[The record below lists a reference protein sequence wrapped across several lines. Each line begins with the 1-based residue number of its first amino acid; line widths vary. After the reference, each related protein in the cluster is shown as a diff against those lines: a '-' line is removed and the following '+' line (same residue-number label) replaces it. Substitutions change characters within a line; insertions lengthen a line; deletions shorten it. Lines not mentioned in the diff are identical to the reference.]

1 MLLCQQEWRK
11 TSWWHLNKHLQ
22 ESKVELCVGLTF
34 PIGGGFLDEPN
45 EVFLGVVELVVV
57 VDSRLATFPSLR
69 RRRWPSGGI

>member
-34 PIGGGFLDEPN
+34 PIGGEFLDEPN
-45 EVFLGVVELVVV
+45 EVFLGVVE
-57 VDSRLATFPSLR
+57 AAHTCGTGH
-69 RRRWPSGGI
+69 SGLNYIC